1 MLVFIPLRYC
11 NWPECLMFN
20 IQAGNVWHIVAEC
33 CRLYGLITTGQRC
46 SFWHHCLRWKPANSL
61 GGLGECPGEC
71 QGERRILEQPA
82 QPHFLLPFWD
92 LIINEDHHLG
102 VVALQAIKRLTRN
115 KFRLW
120 RDVNCCEQLELRE
133 TIGNLSNLRA
143 SFALIS
149 CRSEGFVH
157 AACRSREVLTCSHS
171 VSWSPCDILQ
181 KLSFQELQRSASRS
195 CSFHGNN
202 NTWNNALPECGNY
215 PTVQNITLE
224 LTQVVCGSVQTR
236 TEVRMTI
243 RTGQLK
249 RTWSSDVA
257 TVSSPQARLLPAGP
271 GIKTLASSWTK
282 LKDNSWISLENGPSF
297 HHIPPNIKK
306 YLMSARFWPIPISCL
321 I

>member
-1 MLVFIPLRYC
+1 M
-11 NWPECLMFN
+11 
-20 IQAGNVWHIVAEC
+20 
-33 CRLYGLITTGQRC
+33 
-46 SFWHHCLRWKPANSL
+46 
-61 GGLGECPGEC
+61 
-71 QGERRILEQPA
+71 
-82 QPHFLLPFWD
+82 
-92 LIINEDHHLG
+92 G
-102 VVALQAIKRLTRN
+102 VVALQAIKRFTRN

-133 TIGNLSNLRA
+133 TIGNLSNL
-143 SFALIS
+143 IS

-157 AACRSREVLTCSHS
+157 AACRNQEVLTCSHS

-224 LTQVVCGSVQTR
+224 LTQLVCGSDWISTDKDRSKDDNQNLT
-236 TEVRMTI
+236 TETNVVI
-243 RTGQLK
+243 GCGHSQLP
-249 RTWSSDVA
+249 A
-257 TVSSPQARLLPAGP
+257 SSP
-271 GIKTLASSWTK
+271 SSCRPRDQDVSVLVKLDIVGKWT
-282 LKDNSWISLENGPSF
+282 F
-297 HHIPPNIKK
+297 IPPYSTKDLNIILW